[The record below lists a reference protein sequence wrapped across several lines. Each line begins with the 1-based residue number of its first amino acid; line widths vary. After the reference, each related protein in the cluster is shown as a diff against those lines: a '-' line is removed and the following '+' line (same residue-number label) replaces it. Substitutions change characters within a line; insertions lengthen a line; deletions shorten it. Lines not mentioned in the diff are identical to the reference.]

1 MNHRF
6 RSFLARALAHALR
19 WVVVTKVH
27 GGTVVVVA
35 IPGEEALSRSWHL
48 GTADQAR
55 AAAALARDEAESL
68 ERHADTLDEID
79 RLTRGS

>member
-1 MNHRF
+1 VNPRF
-6 RSFLARALAHALR
+6 RAFLASALAHALR
-19 WVVVTKVH
+19 WVVLTKVH

-55 AAAALARDEAESL
+55 AAAALAREEADAL

-79 RLTRGS
+79 RITRGT